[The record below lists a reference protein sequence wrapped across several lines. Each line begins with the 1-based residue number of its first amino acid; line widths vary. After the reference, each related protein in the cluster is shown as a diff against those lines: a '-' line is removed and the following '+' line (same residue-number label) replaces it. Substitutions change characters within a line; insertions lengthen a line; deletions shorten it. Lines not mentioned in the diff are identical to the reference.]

1 MAAFPAFFALYA
13 QISNGMR
20 RQRQI
25 TGKTEREIE
34 GGKSGWGA

>member
-1 MAAFPAFFALYA
+1 MARLPAFFTLYG

-25 TGKTEREIE
+25 GLKTGMESRGEIV
-34 GGKSGWGA
+34 GGKS